1 MSARPQA
8 NIPKSGLHP
17 QAMYPDLKKVEEVD
31 PFEELINEVM
41 KQPNQSME
49 HKQMALKE
57 AKSKSSFVQLKN
69 GFSKLMGTI
78 KSNMKSN
85 FDSNKALKGAAFER
99 EKRKILIANSGI
111 NEDGR
116 LN

>member
-1 MSARPQA
+1 
-8 NIPKSGLHP
+8 
-17 QAMYPDLKKVEEVD
+17 
-31 PFEELINEVM
+31 
-41 KQPNQSME
+41 
-49 HKQMALKE
+49 
-57 AKSKSSFVQLKN
+57 
-69 GFSKLMGTI
+69 MGTI